1 MSPWVPLRCSPLVAT
16 VEDVSDLV
24 ALLAALAMIPTALH
38 ALELLAP
45 QALMRSGKQPPPL
58 FSSLNSPIPIKY

>member
-24 ALLAALAMIPTALH
+24 APLAALAMIPTALH

-45 QALMRSGKQPPPL
+45 QALMRSGKQIPP
-58 FSSLNSPIPIKY
+58 FSFRSIPPIPIKY